1 MNVLRLAKDI
11 VKRQFLSGVLVVVPL
26 IITYIVLRFLF
37 EAVDGILSPLIQKA
51 FGYSVPGLGIVATI
65 LIIILAG
72 LLSRNILGA
81 TLYRYGD
88 KMLVKTPII
97 RIFYLAAKQLI
108 QAVTVPQ
115 VKSFKEV
122 VMIEYP
128 RPGLFALGFTT
139 THATLQSGEN
149 PGRRLIGVFMP
160 STPTPFTGWFVLTT
174 EDQIIPVD
182 MTVEEAVKLL
192 VSAGIV
198 TPDVIKKTELPAI
211 SK

>member
-1 MNVLRLAKDI
+1 MNVIRIAKDI

-37 EAVDGILSPLIQKA
+37 EAVDGILSPLIEKA
-51 FGYSVPGLGIVATI
+51 FGYSIPGLGIAVTI

-72 LLSRNILGA
+72 FLTRNILGA
-81 TLYRYGD
+81 TLYHYGD

-139 THATLQSGEN
+139 THMALQSGEN
-149 PGRRLIGVFMP
+149 PGKRLIGIFMP

-192 VSAGIV
+192 VSAGV
-198 TPDVIKKTELPAI
+198 VAPDVIKKTGLPAI